1 RIDGAVQFLRD
12 AGTINLGVVSDVIVL
27 GPMARVMIDTGHFF
41 QLSGDQV
48 FVQGRIAGGDFS
60 EVDVRANATS
70 GVCVL
75 GGLIRVG
82 AESRLDVECG
92 SDVFLQAASDLRFGP
107 DGEVDAGAA
116 RVVMA
121 GRMRGRGKP
130 GVGAG
135 MQLFVRTLQLLGP
148 DGKVKARG

>member
-1 RIDGAVQFLRD
+1 G
-12 AGTINLGVVSDVIVL
+12 
-27 GPMARVMIDTGHFF
+27 
-41 QLSGDQV
+41 
-48 FVQGRIAGGDFS
+48 GR
-60 EVDVRANATS
+60 
-70 GVCVL
+70 
-75 GGLIRVG
+75 
-82 AESRLDVECG
+82 
-92 SDVFLQAASDLRFGP
+92 DVFLQAGSDLRFGP

-148 DGKVKARG
+148 DGKVKARGEFADVLFGVTDGKHWDSARFVGTVDVRGVDGGSVEFAGRALDVEGKIDARGSGTGGTIAFDSASTPV